1 MAEGTH
7 GTVRAPESTSLGM
20 PRRERGDVKV
30 DVSVVIPTHERAD
43 LVGRAI
49 ASAFAQT
56 ARPAEVIVVDDARDA
71 ATERVVRGL
80 MQKYQAALV
89 YVSVGPAP
97 TAGASASRN
106 AGVAVA
112 SHGLIAFLDDDDWW
126 DERYLEQAIATR
138 ALRDA
143 DLVVTPSWMVVD
155 GVREEWGQPSPRAF
169 ASFRPG
175 VSGSNL
181 LITREAFD
189 RVSGFDPGMWV
200 MNDVDFFVR
209 LREKGVSAAAAPDRL
224 VFHEGRGDGH
234 LTSASERRAQ
244 GLEHFL
250 AVHRFRMDRS
260 AVRLLKRRIH
270 AARISHDSSRLQR
283 IGHQLAVA
291 WFSTPADVSGTL
303 RRRLRGRRRAH

>member
-1 MAEGTH
+1 
-7 GTVRAPESTSLGM
+7 LN
-20 PRRERGDVKV
+20 V

-49 ASAFAQT
+49 TSAFSQT

-71 ATERVVRGL
+71 ATERVVRAL
-80 MQKYQAALV
+80 MQEYQPALV
-89 YVSVGPAP
+89 YVPAQPAP

-138 ALRDA
+138 ALTDA
-143 DLVVTPSWMVVD
+143 DLVVTPSWMVVG
-155 GVREEWGQPSPRAF
+155 GVREEWTQPSPRAF

-175 VSGSNL
+175 VTGSNV

-189 RVSGFDPGMWV
+189 SVSGFDTGMWV

-209 LREKGVSAAAAPDRL
+209 LRESGVAVVAASDRL

-234 LTSASERRAQ
+234 LTSPSERRAQ

-250 AVHRFRMDRS
+250 SVHRVRMDRS

-270 AARISHDSSRLQR
+270 AARISHDAPRLQR
-283 IGHQLAVA
+283 IGHQLGVV
-291 WFSTPADVSGTL
+291 WFSSPADVSGTL

>member
-1 MAEGTH
+1 M
-7 GTVRAPESTSLGM
+7 S
-20 PRRERGDVKV
+20 V
-30 DVSVVIPTHERAD
+30 DVSVVIPTHQRAD

-49 ASAFAQT
+49 TSAFSQT
-56 ARPAEVIVVDDARDA
+56 APPAEVIVVDDARDA
-71 ATERVVRGL
+71 ATERVVRLL
-80 MQKYQAALV
+80 MQEHPHTLV
-89 YVSVGPAP
+89 YLPVDPAR

-112 SHGLIAFLDDDDWW
+112 SQRLIAFLDDDDWW
-126 DERYLEQAIATR
+126 DERYLEQATAAR
-138 ALRDA
+138 ARRNA

-155 GVREEWGQPSPRAF
+155 GVAEEWAQPSPEAF
-169 ASFRPG
+169 AGFRPG

-181 LITREAFD
+181 LITRDAFD
-189 RVSGFDPGMWV
+189 SVSGFDTGMWV

-209 LREKGVSAAAAPDRL
+209 LRERGVAAVAAPERL

-250 AVHRFRMDRS
+250 AVHGPRMDRS

-270 AARISHDSSRLQR
+270 AARISPDSPRLQR
-283 IGHQLAVA
+283 IGHRLGVA

-303 RRRLRGRRRAH
+303 RRRWRGRRRAH

>member
-1 MAEGTH
+1 M
-7 GTVRAPESTSLGM
+7 L
-20 PRRERGDVKV
+20 RRERGDVKV
-30 DVSVVIPTHERAD
+30 EVSVVIPTHRRPD

-49 ASAFAQT
+49 TSAFSQT

-71 ATERVVRGL
+71 ATENVVRTL
-80 MQKYQAALV
+80 MQMYQGALL
-89 YVSVGPAP
+89 YVPVEPAP
-97 TAGASASRN
+97 TSGASASRN
-106 AGVAVA
+106 AGVALA
-112 SHGLIAFLDDDDWW
+112 AHGLVAFLDDDDWW

-138 ALRDA
+138 ALCSA
-143 DLVVTPSWMVVD
+143 DLVLTPSWMVVD
-155 GVREEWGQPSPRAF
+155 GEREEWAQPSQRAF

-175 VSGSNL
+175 VSGSNI

-189 RVSGFDPGMWV
+189 SVSGFDTGMWV

-209 LREKGVSAAAAPDRL
+209 LRNQGVSVVAAPDRL

-234 LTSASERRAQ
+234 LTSPSERRAQ

-250 AVHRFRMDRS
+250 AVHRVRMDRS

-270 AARISHDSSRLQR
+270 AARISHDTPRLER
-283 IGHQLAVA
+283 IGHQLGVA
-291 WFSTPADVSGTL
+291 WFSTPADVGGTL

>member
-1 MAEGTH
+1 MN
-7 GTVRAPESTSLGM
+7 
-20 PRRERGDVKV
+20 V

-49 ASAFAQT
+49 TSAFAQT
-56 ARPAEVIVVDDARDA
+56 ARPAQVIVVDDARDA
-71 ATERVVRGL
+71 ETERVVRAL
-80 MQKYQAALV
+80 MQTY
-89 YVSVGPAP
+89 GPALTYLPAEPGP

-112 SHGLIAFLDDDDWW
+112 AYGLIAFLDDDDWW
-126 DERYLEQAIATR
+126 DDRYLEQAVATR
-138 ALRDA
+138 ALSHA
-143 DLVVTPSWMVVD
+143 DVVVTPSWMVVE
-155 GVREEWGQPSPRAF
+155 GAREEWAQPSPRAF

-175 VSGSNL
+175 VTGSNV
-181 LITREAFD
+181 LITRDAFD
-189 RVSGFDPGMWV
+189 SVSGFDTGMWV

-209 LREKGVSAAAAPDRL
+209 LRESGVSAVAAPDRL
-224 VFHEGRGDGH
+224 VYNEGRGDGH

-250 AVHRFRMDRS
+250 AVHGGRMDRS

-270 AARISHDSSRLQR
+270 AARISHESPRLQR
-283 IGHQLAVA
+283 IRHQLGVV

-303 RRRLRGRRRAH
+303 RRRLRGRGRAH

>member
-1 MAEGTH
+1 
-7 GTVRAPESTSLGM
+7 LN
-20 PRRERGDVKV
+20 V
-30 DVSVVIPTHERAD
+30 DVSVVIPTHERPD

-49 ASAFAQT
+49 ASAFSQT
-56 ARPAEVIVVDDARDA
+56 ARPAEVIVVDDAGDSE
-71 ATERVVRGL
+71 TERVVRAL
-80 MQKYQAALV
+80 VQKYGPVLK
-89 YVSVGPAP
+89 YVPTEPAP
-97 TAGASASRN
+97 ISGASASRN

-112 SHGLIAFLDDDDWW
+112 SRGLVAFLDDDDWW
-126 DERYLEQAIATR
+126 DDRYLEQAVAAR
-138 ALRDA
+138 ALADA
-143 DLVVTPSWMVVD
+143 DLVVTPSWMVVE
-155 GVREEWGQPSPRAF
+155 GVREEWTQPSPRAF

-175 VSGSNL
+175 VTGSNV

-189 RVSGFDPGMWV
+189 SVSGFDAEMWV

-209 LREKGVSAAAAPDRL
+209 LRESGVAVVAASDRL

-234 LTSASERRAQ
+234 LTSPSERRAQ

-270 AARISHDSSRLQR
+270 AARISHDAPPLQR
-283 IGHQLAVA
+283 IGHQLGVV
-291 WFSTPADVSGTL
+291 WFSSPADVSGTL

>member
-1 MAEGTH
+1 MN
-7 GTVRAPESTSLGM
+7 
-20 PRRERGDVKV
+20 V

-43 LVGRAI
+43 LVRRAI
-49 ASAFAQT
+49 TSAFSQT

-71 ATERVVRGL
+71 ATERVVRAL
-80 MQKYQAALV
+80 MQKYGAALV
-89 YVSVGPAP
+89 YVPVDPAP

-106 AGVAVA
+106 TGVAIA
-112 SHGLIAFLDDDDWW
+112 SHELIAFLDDDDWW
-126 DERYLEQAIATR
+126 DERYLEQAMATR
-138 ALRDA
+138 ALCNA
-143 DLVVTPSWMVVD
+143 DLVVTPSWIVVD
-155 GVREEWGQPSPRAF
+155 GAREEWGQPSPRAF

-181 LITREAFD
+181 LITRRAFD
-189 RVSGFDPGMWV
+189 SVSGFDTGMWV

-209 LREKGVSAAAAPDRL
+209 LREQGVSVVAAPDRL

-234 LTSASERRAQ
+234 LTSPSERRAK

-250 AVHRFRMDRS
+250 AVHGFRMDRS

-270 AARISHDSSRLQR
+270 AARISDDSPWLRR
-283 IGHQLAVA
+283 IRHQLGVA
-291 WFSTPADVSGTL
+291 WYSTPADVSGTV